1 MAGKEAAKRNRQ
13 MVKKRGCTTP
23 GIGDIKLQNVP
34 EALQTFENI
43 ISAYAHNKIKR
54 PKFTALVYG
63 LNSLTNMLRL
73 SLEAE
78 ILKRIESI
86 EKFITGEND
95 GNQSNQQ

>member
-1 MAGKEAAKRNRQ
+1 MAGKEAAKRHRKIA
-13 MVKKRGCTTP
+13 KKRGVTTP
-23 GIGDIKLQNVP
+23 AIGDIKLQNVP
-34 EALQTFENI
+34 EALQTFQNI

-78 ILKRIESI
+78 ILKRIEGI
-86 EKFITGEND
+86 EKILTGEND
-95 GNQSNQQ
+95 GN